1 MKGGR
6 GRKGGVG
13 CGRDGVE
20 RKREGW
26 EGELTPS

>member
-1 MKGGR
+1 MEGVGKGW
-6 GRKGGVG
+6 GVG